1 MRVLENDRPATPA
14 SARTPDS
21 APSAFCYLALAT
33 ALIALAPAA
42 EVLASESNA
51 GVVRRYT
58 TDCMV
63 WTRLADFAS
72 GSHGGESLQQ
82 PLGLARDPAG
92 RVYVAEQRTGGRVLR
107 FAADGTYQTVIGREG
122 VEFSGN
128 PHTLAAGPDGLVY
141 LSTAFGANAGRIYQI
156 NPATGG
162 VSLLIGSGLNT
173 PRALAF
179 DPQGRL
185 WIASRGSFSGG
196 NGYLSRWQN
205 GSLTTIEAGLMR
217 PSAMTWDPTRAAIL
231 ANQGATQDI
240 YAYPLT
246 GAKSLAH
253 DSTAA
258 NCLDVKMIEGHLC
271 YTDFDGQRV
280 RIATG
285 PNSTY
290 SAVTGLDRPGHLLA
304 LSETPHEGPCEIP
317 GCPPLPGVPI
327 AYSPPSSSIY
337 LGSPALLRCPDGS
350 LLASH
355 DYYGSGS
362 TNGTTGQTF
371 LFRSGNDG
379 TSWNPLGEIRQLTVP
394 GPDDDGVFW
403 NSLFR
408 VGNSIYSTGAESGA
422 GDLVIRRSDDN
433 GASWTQVGATN
444 GRLIATTDGRTHA
457 CGVLTAQ
464 HAGRIWSAVEHPLSG
479 TFGDTRI
486 TLRSAA
492 ETSDLLDPASWQ
504 TSNGLTRNTAWLG
517 GTFKGWLEA
526 CPVPTADHGLVVMLR
541 VDNRYPNGAGI
552 GGKAAIIRAS
562 PADGSAAPT
571 LTFSGGNFDP
581 TVPNHSGF
589 VDFPG
594 GTVRF
599 VVRYDPPSQRYWS
612 VCSYIP
618 RAFCNSGYNAERFRA
633 ALVLVSSEDLCDWS
647 VERMVM
653 HDERIFSQDPAV
665 LASAFDPGVGGS
677 LHTDLGLQYPF
688 FLIEGDDL
696 LVTVRTAFC
705 DGEGGALA
713 GHDANYYLFKRV
725 ERFRTRSAPR
735 DFSLLGHDLADAE
748 IAIRF
753 QGRPA
758 RVYQTQTSVDLTN
771 WENIGPPAESPGGV
785 SILRAARDGRKTRFY
800 RIAEVARDWLD

>member
-1 MRVLENDRPATPA
+1 MILISGKFAKSPIAAIVLLGLAALGSP
-14 SARTPDS
+14 
-21 APSAFCYLALAT
+21 PSVMAG
-33 ALIALAPAA
+33 
-42 EVLASESNA
+42 EVLLSESNA
-51 GVVRRYT
+51 GVVRRYAT
-58 TDCMV
+58 ACLV
-63 WTRLADFAS
+63 WTRQADFAA
-72 GSHGGESLQQ
+72 GSYAGEALQQ
-82 PLGLARDPAG
+82 PLGLARDAAG
-92 RVYVAEQRTGGRVLR
+92 RVYVSEQRTGGRVLR
-107 FAADGTYQTVIGREG
+107 FSADGAFQAVIGREG
-122 VEFSGN
+122 IEFAGN
-128 PHTLAAGPDGLVY
+128 PHSLAAGPDGLIY
-141 LSTAFGANAGRIYQI
+141 LSTAFGTNAGKIYQI
-156 NPATGG
+156 NPSTGG
-162 VSLLIGSGLNT
+162 VSLLVGSGLNT

-179 DPQGRL
+179 DSQGRL

-205 GSLTTIEAGLMR
+205 GSLTTIETGLMR
-217 PSAMTWDPTRAAIL
+217 PSSMTWDPSRAAIL
-231 ANQGATQDI
+231 ANQGVTQDI
-240 YAYPLT
+240 YSYPLT
-246 GAKSLAH
+246 GAKTLAH

-271 YTDFDGQRV
+271 YTDYDGQRV
-280 RIATG
+280 RVATG

-290 SAVTGLDRPGHLLA
+290 SPVTGLDRPGHLLA

-317 GCPPLPGVPI
+317 GCPPLPGVAI
-327 AYSPPSSSIY
+327 AYSPPSSAIY

-350 LLASH
+350 LLATH
-355 DYYGSGS
+355 DYYGGGS
-362 TNGTTGQTF
+362 TSGTTGQTF
-371 LFRSGNDG
+371 LFRSSNEGI
-379 TSWNPLGEIRQLTVP
+379 TWSPLGEIRQLTAP

-433 GASWTQVGATN
+433 GASWTQVGATT
-444 GRLIATTDGRTHA
+444 GRLIVSTDGRTHA
-457 CGVLTAQ
+457 CGVLTVQ

-486 TLRSAA
+486 TLRGAA
-492 ETSDLLDPASWQ
+492 ETANLLDPAVWQ

-526 CPVPTADHGLVVMLR
+526 CPVPTADNGMVVMLR
-541 VDNRYPNGAGI
+541 VDNRYANGAGI

-562 PADGSAAPT
+562 PADGSAPPT

-581 TVPNHSGF
+581 TVPNGSGF

-599 VVRYDPPSQRYWS
+599 VARYDAPSQRYWS

-618 RAFCNSGYNAERFRA
+618 RAFRNSGYNAERFRA
-633 ALVLVSSEDLCDWS
+633 ALVLVSSENLRDWS

-653 HDERIFSQDPAV
+653 HDERIYSQDPAV

-677 LHTDLGLQYPF
+677 LHTDFGFQYPF

-705 DGEGGALA
+705 DGEGGAPA

-725 ERFRTRSAPR
+725 TGFRTRSAPQ
-735 DFSLLGHDLADAE
+735 DFRLLGHEVADAE
-748 IAIRF
+748 VAIRF

-758 RVYQTQTSVDLTN
+758 RVYQTQTSVDLTA
-771 WENIGPPAESPGGV
+771 WGNIGSPVESPGGET
-785 SILRAARDGRKTRFY
+785 ILRVARDGGQAHFY
-800 RIAEVARDWLD
+800 RIAETARDWLD